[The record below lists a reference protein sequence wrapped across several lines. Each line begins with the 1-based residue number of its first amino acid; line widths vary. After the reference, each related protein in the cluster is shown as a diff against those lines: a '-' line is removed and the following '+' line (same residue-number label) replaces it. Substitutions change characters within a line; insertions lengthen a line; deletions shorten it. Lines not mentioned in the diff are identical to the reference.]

1 MNFRC
6 TVLLVFSLIAPFVKA
21 DVLFIGHGYGNH
33 GGKIIPYPPLEALL
47 KSNTLPSI
55 RIWGGDLT
63 EDQSRFPEFQKYIGD
78 IGGVNL
84 LVRGN
89 HDGKLWTKTPY
100 WSDYVTSDNVW
111 IHNFDLEGDMKF
123 AVLPAKPNVVA
134 SHYVWFNQVFSP
146 LNFPNWMMNAEFI
159 DLKKLR
165 FDSGSH
171 LFIAG
176 DCGAFSA
183 HSGGFAR
190 TFIGKNQ
197 FVCSGMGG
205 GIGVNNVVVIGRE
218 NITYPIF
225 FDVNGRVVPHI
236 CKKVKSD
243 SGFDN
248 AIDVCGTAE
257 YMSKKYL

>member
-1 MNFRC
+1 MNLRTRAF
-6 TVLLVFSLIAPFVKA
+6 FALILISTCAKS

-47 KSNTLPSI
+47 KNNKLPTI

-63 EDQSRFPEFQKYIGD
+63 EDQSRFPEFQKYIEK

-89 HDGKLWTKTPY
+89 HDGNLYTKTPF
-100 WSDYVTSDNVW
+100 WSDYVTNDNVW
-111 IHNFDLEGDMKF
+111 IHNFDLEADMKF
-123 AVLPAKPNVVA
+123 AVPPVKPGIVA

-159 DLKKLR
+159 DLKEFK
-165 FDSGSH
+165 FDAGPH
-171 LFIAG
+171 LYIAG
-176 DCGAFSA
+176 DCGAFSPY
-183 HSGGFAR
+183 SGGFAR

-205 GIGVNNVVVIGRE
+205 GIGVNNVTLIG
-218 NITYPIF
+218 NDNKTNPIF
-225 FDVNGRVVPHI
+225 FDTDGNVIPHI
-236 CKKVKSD
+236 CKKIKSN
-243 SGFDN
+243 SGFGN
-248 AIDVCGTAE
+248 ELDVCGTAE
-257 YMSKKYL
+257 YINNKYR